1 MSVTLRFF
9 AAARAAVGV
18 DELTISLPST
28 TGMGAA
34 AGGGVAPTT
43 VAALVALVRPA
54 ATVDPAEASAVLAR
68 CSFLVDGVSTQD
80 TLTPV
85 PDGAVIDVMPPFAG
99 G

>member
-9 AAARAAVGV
+9 AAARAAIGV
-18 DELTISLPST
+18 DELTFSLPST

-43 VAALVALVRPA
+43 LGALVTLVRPA
-54 ATVDPAEASAVLAR
+54 ATVDPAEAASVLAR
-68 CSFLVDGVSTQD
+68 CSFLVDGVSTHD
-80 TLTPV
+80 TATPV
-85 PDGAVIDVMPPFAG
+85 HDGSVVDVMPPFAG